1 MEFLPLLLTVAG
13 LSVFEII
20 TSIDNA
26 VINAEVLSGMSK
38 KAQRWFL
45 TYGFFFAV
53 FVVRG
58 FLPLLIIFLANPSLG
73 LGGALTATFSNDPHV
88 AEAIERTSPL
98 LLLVEVDNLFIREHY
113 RNHGIGKQLLEAV
126 VLWAQQKKS

>member
-1 MEFLPLLLTVAG
+1 MEIIFILLTILG
-13 LSVFEII
+13 LSLFEII

-38 KAQRWFL
+38 KARRWFL

-58 FLPLLIIFLANPSLG
+58 LLPF
-73 LGGALTATFSNDPHV
+73 
-88 AEAIERTSPL
+88 
-98 LLLVEVDNLFIREHY
+98 
-113 RNHGIGKQLLEAV
+113 
-126 VLWAQQKKS
+126 